1 MDASS
6 SAKVVNDVIFYLVG
20 ICIFLLS
27 LITFLMVYFVI
38 RYRKQKNPHP
48 SQIEGNLWLELT
60 WTVAPTFLVLAMFYY
75 GWTGFEFL
83 KKTPQGAMEINV
95 TARQWSWLFE
105 YPNGVKDTELT
116 VPVGNPVRLSLTSSD
131 VIHGLYVPAFRI
143 KQDAVPGMK
152 TYLWFQAAETGIF
165 DLLCSQ
171 YCGLQHAHML
181 SKVIVLSQKDFDQW
195 YEKKQIEMV
204 SLTKGPSLGLELYKE
219 KGCIACHSLDG
230 TIRVGPSFKDLYGNN
245 VKVLT
250 GDKEHTVLADDAY
263 IRKSIVDPNADI
275 AAGFRPNLMPKLD
288 LTPDQI
294 SALIEFIKS
303 QSSKGEVKQVS
314 SRGYELY
321 REKGCADCHTTDGS
335 PGLGPTFKGL
345 FGKTEKVITAGK
357 ERTVVVDEA
366 FIRKYIDQPNVD
378 IVAGFQP
385 VMPKIP
391 LTVGEL
397 TVLVE
402 FIKSVK

>member
-1 MDASS
+1 
-6 SAKVVNDVIFYLVG
+6 
-20 ICIFLLS
+20 
-27 LITFLMVYFVI
+27 
-38 RYRKQKNPHP
+38 
-48 SQIEGNLWLELT
+48 
-60 WTVAPTFLVLAMFYY
+60 
-75 GWTGFEFL
+75 
-83 KKTPQGAMEINV
+83 MEINV

-143 KQDAVPGMK
+143 KQDVVPGMK
-152 TYLWFQAAETGIF
+152 TYLWFQPTETGIF

-181 SKVIVLSQKDFDQW
+181 SKVIVLSQKDFDKW
-195 YEKKQIEMV
+195 YERKQIEMV
-204 SLTKGPSLGLELYKE
+204 SLAKGPSLGLELYKE

-230 TIRVGPSFKDLYGNN
+230 TIRVGPSFKDLYGNS

-250 GDKEHTVLADDAY
+250 GDKEHTVLGDDAY
-263 IRKSIVDPNADI
+263 IRRSIIDPNADVT
-275 AAGFRPNLMPKLD
+275 AGFRPNLMPKLD
-288 LTPDQI
+288 LTPDEI
-294 SALIEFIKS
+294 SALIEFIES
-303 QSSKGEVKQVS
+303 QSSKGETKQVS
-314 SRGYELY
+314 SIGFQLY

-391 LTVGEL
+391 LTDGEI
-397 TVLVE
+397 TALVE
-402 FIKSVK
+402 FIKNAK